1 MLRDLTIQNY
11 RCFKDFHIDGL
22 TRVNLLVGMNNCGK
36 TTLLEAVYLF
46 VHQGN
51 PQYLGYLLHN
61 RGELVDRS
69 SFSHPGEPPRPLFYY
84 QISHLFY
91 GHAPSLNST
100 IRFSSTQDNNLQL
113 EIIRQKV
120 ETTQFRNPTKIK
132 TPFELV
138 VRLNSKEEKYNVPV
152 YSDDLIEYRWLTFPG
167 FPNQYSGSSKLEDE
181 FIMNKTW
188 FIPTNS
194 LNNLDISAMWNDI
207 TLTPKE
213 DQVINALKILDKNIE
228 RINFT
233 NKPNFNSGILCK
245 RSSKEYPIPLSSLGE
260 GMRRILNLAMA
271 AVTVENGVLLIDE
284 IETGLY
290 YEAQTDMWRFI
301 LKVANELNIQ
311 VFATTHSWDCICAF
325 QEALDELDD
334 PSVGKLFRL
343 SRKGEDIR
351 PVEYPADELS
361 VAVRQSIEVR

>member
-11 RCFKDFHIDGL
+11 RCFKNFHIDGL
-22 TRVNLLVGMNNCGK
+22 ARVNLLVGMNNCGK
-36 TTLLEAVYLF
+36 TTLLEALYLF
-46 VHQGN
+46 VNQGN
-51 PQYLGYLLHN
+51 PQCLGYLLYN
-61 RGELVDRS
+61 RGELVERS
-69 SFSHPGEPPRPLFYY
+69 SFSLPGEPPRPLSYY

-91 GHAPSLNST
+91 GHAPSLNSI
-100 IRFSSTQDNNLQL
+100 IRFSSTQDNNLPV
-113 EIIRQKV
+113 EIIRQKA
-120 ETTQFRNPTKIK
+120 EKPKSI

-138 VRLNSKEEKYNVPV
+138 VRLNSKEVTYNVPV
-152 YSDDLIEYRWLTFPG
+152 YSDDLIEYRLLTFPG
-167 FPNQYSGSSKLEDE
+167 FPNQYYGSSKLEDK
-181 FIMNKTW
+181 FINKTW
-188 FIPTNS
+188 FIPTSN
-194 LNNLDISAMWNDI
+194 LNNQNIADMWNDI

-213 DQVINALKILDKNIE
+213 YQVINALKILDKNIE
-228 RINFT
+228 RISFT

-245 RSSKEYPIPLSSLGE
+245 RSQEEYPIPLSSMGE

-301 LKVANELNIQ
+301 LKVAHELNIQ

-325 QEALDELDD
+325 QEALDEFDD

>member
-11 RCFKDFHIDGL
+11 RCFKNFHIDGL
-22 TRVNLLVGMNNCGK
+22 AQVNLLVGMNNCGK

-46 VHQGN
+46 VNQGN
-51 PQYLGYLLHN
+51 PQCLGYLLYN

-69 SFSHPGEPPRPLFYY
+69 SFSLPGEPPRPLSYY

-100 IRFSSTQDNNLQL
+100 IRFSSTQDNNLPV
-113 EIIRQKV
+113 EIIRQKA
-120 ETTQFRNPTKIK
+120 ENPKNI

-138 VRLNSKEEKYNVPV
+138 VRLNSKEVTYNVPV
-152 YSDDLIEYRWLTFPG
+152 YSDDLIEYRLLTFPG
-167 FPNQYSGSSKLEDE
+167 FPNQYYGSSKLEDK
-181 FIMNKTW
+181 FINKTW
-188 FIPTNS
+188 FIPTNN
-194 LNNLDISAMWNDI
+194 LNNQNISDMWNDI

-213 DQVINALKILDKNIE
+213 DQVINALKILDENIE
-228 RINFT
+228 RISFT

-245 RSSKEYPIPLSSLGE
+245 RSKEEYPIPLSSMGE

-301 LKVANELNIQ
+301 LEVAHELNIQ

-334 PSVGKLFRL
+334 PSMGKLFRL

-351 PVEYPADELS
+351 PVEYDSEKLG

>member
-11 RCFKDFHIDGL
+11 RCFKNFHIDGL
-22 TRVNLLVGMNNCGK
+22 ARVNLLVGMNNCGK

-46 VHQGN
+46 VNQGN
-51 PQYLGYLLHN
+51 PQCLGYLLYN
-61 RGELVDRS
+61 RGELVERS
-69 SFSHPGEPPRPLFYY
+69 ILSQPGEPPRPLSYY

-91 GHAPSLNST
+91 GHVPSLNST
-100 IRFSSTQDNNLQL
+100 IRFRSTQDKNLQV
-113 EIIRQKV
+113 EIIRQKS
-120 ETTQFRNPTKIK
+120 ETPKNITS
-132 TPFELV
+132 FELV
-138 VRLNSKEEKYNVPV
+138 VRLNSKEVTYNVPV
-152 YSDDLIEYRWLTFPG
+152 YSDDLIEYRLLTFPG
-167 FPNQYSGSSKLEDE
+167 FPNQYYSSSKLEYK
-181 FIMNKTW
+181 FINKTW
-188 FIPTNS
+188 FIPNS
-194 LNNLDISAMWNDI
+194 NLNNQNIADMWNDI

-213 DQVINALKILDKNIE
+213 NQVINALKIFDKNIE
-228 RINFT
+228 RISFT

-245 RSSKEYPIPLSSLGE
+245 RSQEEYPIPLSSLGE

-290 YEAQTDMWRFI
+290 YEVQTDMWRFI
-301 LKVANELNIQ
+301 LEVANELNIQ

-325 QEALDELDD
+325 QEAVDEFDD
-334 PSVGKLFRL
+334 PSVSKLFRL

>member
-1 MLRDLTIQNY
+1 MLSDLTIQNY

-22 TRVNLLVGMNNCGK
+22 ARVNLLVGMNNCGK

-46 VHQGN
+46 VNQGN
-51 PQYLGYLLHN
+51 PQCLGYLLYN
-61 RGELVDRS
+61 RGELVERS
-69 SFSHPGEPPRPLFYY
+69 SFSLPGEPPRPLSYY

-100 IRFSSTQDNNLQL
+100 IRFSSTQDNNLPV
-113 EIIRQKV
+113 EIIRQKA
-120 ETTQFRNPTKIK
+120 EKPKNI

-138 VRLNSKEEKYNVPV
+138 VRLNSKEVTYNIPV
-152 YSDDLIEYRWLTFPG
+152 YSDDLIEYRLLTFPG
-167 FPNQYSGSSKLEDE
+167 FPNQYYGSSKLEDK
-181 FIMNKTW
+181 FTNKTW
-188 FIPTNS
+188 FIPTNN
-194 LNNLDISAMWNDI
+194 LNNQSIADMWNDI

-213 DQVINALKILDKNIE
+213 YQVINALKILDENIE
-228 RINFT
+228 RISFT

-245 RSSKEYPIPLSSLGE
+245 RSQEEYPIPLSSMGE

-271 AVTVENGVLLIDE
+271 AVTVENGFLLIDE

-301 LKVANELNIQ
+301 LKVAHELNIQ

-325 QEALDELDD
+325 QEALDELDN
-334 PSVGKLFRL
+334 PSMGKLFRL
-343 SRKGEDIR
+343 SRKGEEIR
-351 PVEYPADELS
+351 PVEYDSEKLG
-361 VAVRQSIEVR
+361 VAVRQTIEVR

>member
-11 RCFKDFHIDGL
+11 RCFKNFHIDGL
-22 TRVNLLVGMNNCGK
+22 ARVNLLVGMNNCGK

-46 VHQGN
+46 VNPGN
-51 PQYLGYLLHN
+51 PQRLAYLLHN
-61 RGELVDRS
+61 RGELVERS
-69 SFSHPGEPPRPLFYY
+69 SFSLPGEPPHPQFHY

-100 IRFSSTQDNNLQL
+100 ISFSSTQDQNLQV
-113 EIIRQKV
+113 EIIRQKL
-120 ETTQFRNPTKIK
+120 ETPQLRSQTQII

-138 VRLNSKEEKYNVPV
+138 IRLNSQEETYHVPV
-152 YSDDLIEYRWLTFPG
+152 YSDDSIEARWLTFPG
-167 FPNQYSGSSKLEDE
+167 FSNQYSGSSKPEYKFL
-181 FIMNKTW
+181 NKSW
-188 FIPTNS
+188 FVPSNNLS
-194 LNNLDISAMWNDI
+194 NLDISAIWNDI

-213 DQVINALKILDKNIE
+213 DQVIDALKILDKNIE
-228 RINFT
+228 RISFT
-233 NKPNFNSGILCK
+233 SKPNFNSGILL
-245 RSSKEYPIPLSSLGE
+245 RRHKEYPIPLSSMGE

-290 YEAQTDMWRFI
+290 YEVQTDMWRFI
-301 LKVANELNIQ
+301 LEVANELNIQ

-325 QEALDELDD
+325 QEAVDEFDD
-334 PSVGKLFRL
+334 PSVSKLFRL

>member
-11 RCFKDFHIDGL
+11 RCFNNFHIDGL
-22 TRVNLLVGMNNCGK
+22 ARVNLLVGMNNCGK

-46 VHQGN
+46 VNQGN
-51 PQYLGYLLHN
+51 PQCLGYLLYN
-61 RGELVDRS
+61 RGELIERS
-69 SFSHPGEPPRPLFYY
+69 IFSRPGEPPHPSSYY

-100 IRFSSTQDNNLQL
+100 IRFSSTQDNNLQV
-113 EIIRQKV
+113 EIITKKA
-120 ETTQFRNPTKIK
+120 ETGKLI
-132 TPFELV
+132 TPFELL
-138 VRLNSKEEKYNVPV
+138 VRLNSKEVTYNVPV
-152 YSDDLIEYRWLTFPG
+152 YSDDLIEYRLLAFSR
-167 FPNQYSGSSKLEDE
+167 FSNQYSGSSKLEDK
-181 FIMNKTW
+181 FINKNL
-188 FIPTNS
+188 FIPTNN
-194 LNNLDISAMWNDI
+194 LNNQNISDMWNDI

-228 RINFT
+228 RISFT

-245 RSSKEYPIPLSSLGE
+245 RSQEEYPIPLSSMGE

-301 LKVANELNIQ
+301 LKVAHELNIQ

-351 PVEYPADELS
+351 PVEYDSEKLG